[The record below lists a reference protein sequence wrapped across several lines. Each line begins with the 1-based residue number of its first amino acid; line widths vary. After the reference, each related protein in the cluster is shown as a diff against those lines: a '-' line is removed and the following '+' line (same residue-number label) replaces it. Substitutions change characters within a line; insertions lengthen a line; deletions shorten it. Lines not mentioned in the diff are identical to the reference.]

1 MNNIKKGTVAT
12 LFNELKSDKAV
23 NKWII
28 ERISDKKVEQ
38 GQIAKSS
45 VENYKRGFAYY
56 INHLR
61 TNFDGL
67 ENVTGEML
75 IIEAKDELNSNDMYG
90 FDETLDTYLS
100 KFFDFLVDTYKPKT
114 VNNYMQGV
122 KDFYYANKININS
135 KKYTIQSKYPDEK
148 NVYNLSKDE
157 ILKCFESLSLR
168 DKCICL
174 VQVSSGMG
182 RDEVVRL
189 TVSNFKDGYDKKD
202 NVCFIAESPRP
213 KTNVK
218 RHTWL
223 SSECCDYINEYI
235 EWRNHTP
242 IAEKGTKDYNDYLKR
257 KIYSDDDIL
266 FTKQLDSNDFLNYIN
281 ESEDGYSQKY
291 FDNNRK
297 KVTIDS
303 HFRQLKEGS
312 LSKAYRNAEKNAC
325 LSNKHNEL
333 GEIKYYG
340 IFRANNLRGLFS
352 TSLLDSPCE
361 HIWKEYWIGHTVGTS
376 EFYDDR
382 KYDVSKAE
390 YLKSMSFLA
399 ITSKY
404 ELKKYKN
411 RELDLTTRYED
422 MQRQNEELQKQNED
436 GINQLRR
443 ENQIERQIDTLNLK
457 MEMELQPY
465 DIENKNSLR
474 ENKHFEDEYVEL
486 VESLSEDVPS
496 DTTKK
501 LIDEGQFRLRFKIE
515 DNNRSIIINNEKM
528 AEIKVKYDKSIGDL
542 QEQLKEFDEST

>member
-1 MNNIKKGTVAT
+1 MNLIIKGTVAT

-23 NKWII
+23 NKWVK

-67 ENVTGEML
+67 EDVTGEML
-75 IIEAKDELNSNDMYG
+75 IMEAKDELISNTMYG

-100 KFFDFLVDTYKPKT
+100 EFFDFLIDNYRPKT

-122 KDFYYANKININS
+122 KDFYYTNKITINS

-157 ILKCFESLSLR
+157 ILKCFENLSLR

-174 VQVSSGMG
+174 VQTSSGMG

-189 TVSNFKDGYDKKD
+189 TVSTFKDGYDEKD

-213 KTNVK
+213 KTSVK

-235 EWRNHTP
+235 EWRNHKP
-242 IAEKGTKDYNDYLKR
+242 IAEKGTKEYNDYLKR

-266 FTKQLDSNDFLNYIN
+266 FAKQLDSNDFLNYIN
-281 ESEDGYSQKY
+281 ESEDDYSEKY
-291 FDNNRK
+291 HVIKKMNDEK
-297 KVTIDS
+297 KVIVDV
-303 HFRQLKEGS
+303 HFRQFKEGS
-312 LSKAYRNAEKNAC
+312 LSKAYRNAEKHAC

-333 GEIKYYG
+333 GEKKYYG
-340 IFRANNLRGLFS
+340 IFRANNLRGFFS
-352 TSLLDSPCE
+352 SSLLDSPCD
-361 HIWKEYWIGHTVGTS
+361 HIWKEYWIGHSVGTS
-376 EFYDDR
+376 EFYDER
-382 KYDVSKAE
+382 KYDVSKAQ

-404 ELKKYKN
+404 ELEKYKN
-411 RELDLTTRYED
+411 RELDLSTRYED
-422 MQRQNEELQKQNED
+422 MQRQNEELQKQNKAGFKQFE
-436 GINQLRR
+436 LK
-443 ENQIERQIDTLNLK
+443 NQIERQIDMFNLK

-465 DIENKNSLR
+465 DIQIKNSER
-474 ENKHFEDEYVEL
+474 ENEHFEEECAEL
-486 VESLSEDVPS
+486 VESLSEGVPS
-496 DTTKK
+496 DSEKK
-501 LIDEGQFRLRFKIE
+501 LMDKAQLRFNIE
-515 DNNRSIIINNEKM
+515 NNNRSIEVNNERM
-528 AEIKVKYDKSIGDL
+528 AEIKTKYSEQINSL
-542 QEQLKEFDEST
+542 QEQLKEFE